1 MTEETDRETWPL
13 WMSKDQAVRLTSEL
27 MAAGAKVVVLS
38 EVDDELVASMP
49 QENLTFRAS
58 DARGLRQIV
67 TQFKQ
72 TMERRN
78 G

>member
-1 MTEETDRETWPL
+1 MTSEPDRETWPL

-49 QENLTFRAS
+49 SENLKFRAS
-58 DARGLRQIV
+58 DVKGLRQIV
-67 TQFKQ
+67 TQFTQ